1 MERNRKGF
9 SGKSHPKQIIIRTF
23 AEDRLR
29 FNKASKL
36 SLHSACTIF
45 ANDRLRLNKASKLRL
60 SSAGT
65 ICITELNEMFSTT
78 KTDAL
83 LASIREGRSMTNGEK
98 LNLIVQLSIP
108 SILAQITT
116 VLMFF
121 IDASM
126 VGHLGTNPSASIGL
140 VESTTWLLGSITAS
154 ASMGFSVQVAHF
166 IGANDF
172 VKARQV
178 FRHGLICC
186 LLLSVVIAVI
196 ALFIYQPLPYWLGGT
211 EDIAHDASLYFLVF
225 ALAMPFI
232 QLANLTGAMLK
243 CSGNMQIPSMMSV
256 GMCIMDVCFNY
267 FFIYILHL
275 GVLGAAFGT
284 ATAYLIGSVMQAYFA
299 IFRNKI
305 LALKQDEGPF
315 RWMSNYVTNALKI
328 GAPMAAQSILMSG
341 AQIVSIIIVAPLGK
355 VSIAANT
362 FAITAESLCYMPGY
376 GIGEAAT
383 TLVGQSAGARRY
395 DICKSFAHMTV
406 WLGMGVMAFMGILM
420 YIFAPEMIGV
430 LTPVEEIRVLGIQ
443 SLRIEAFAE
452 PFFAAAI
459 VVYSVCVGAGDTLKP
474 AIMNLLS
481 MWCVRLTLA
490 AILAP
495 QYGLAGVWTAMAIE
509 LAFRGCI
516 FLYRLFS
523 GKWLHKMQ
531 QASS

>member
-1 MERNRKGF
+1 
-9 SGKSHPKQIIIRTF
+9 
-23 AEDRLR
+23 
-29 FNKASKL
+29 
-36 SLHSACTIF
+36 
-45 ANDRLRLNKASKLRL
+45 
-60 SSAGT
+60 
-65 ICITELNEMFSTT
+65 MFSS
-78 KTDAL
+78 KKSEAL
-83 LASIREGRSMTNGEK
+83 LANIRENRTLTRGEK
-98 LNLIVQLSIP
+98 LNLIVELSIP

-126 VGHLGTNPSASIGL
+126 VGHLGTEASASIGL
-140 VESTTWLLGSITAS
+140 VESTTWLLGSVTAA

-178 FRHGLICC
+178 FRHGLICT
-186 LLLSVVIAVI
+186 LMLSVFIAFI
-196 ALFIYQPLPYWLGGT
+196 ALFIYQPLPFWLGGT
-211 EDIAHDASLYFLVF
+211 SDIARDASLYFLVF
-225 ALAMPFI
+225 GLAMPFM
-232 QLANLTGAMLK
+232 QLASLTGAMLK
-243 CSGNMQIPSMMSV
+243 CSGNMHIPSVISV
-256 GMCIMDVCFNY
+256 GMCVMDVVFNY
-267 FFIYILHL
+267 FFIYVLHL

-284 ATAYLIGSVMQAYFA
+284 ATAFLIGSLLQAYFA

-305 LALKQDEGPF
+305 LALGQDHEPF
-315 RWMSNYVTNALKI
+315 RWMSNYVKNALKI

-355 VSIAANT
+355 VAIAANT

-383 TLVGQSAGARRY
+383 TLVGQSVGAGRY
-395 DICKSFAHMTV
+395 DVCKSFAYMTV
-406 WLGMGVMAFMGILM
+406 FLGMAVMSVMAVLM
-420 YIFAPEMIGV
+420 YIFAPEMIGI

-459 VVYSVCVGAGDTLKP
+459 VTYSVCVGAGDTLKP

-490 AILAP
+490 AMLAP
-495 QYGLAGVWTAMAIE
+495 QYGLKGVWIAMAIE
-509 LAFRGCI
+509 LCLRGCI

-523 GKWLHKMQ
+523 GKWLHKLHQ
-531 QASS
+531 TSL